1 MLRWLGLPLLALLLL
16 TQVAAGP
23 TAQTGAP
30 SRLFS
35 NEEQDSLRVRLHAAG
50 LDEAWLA
57 GLRLD
62 TLRCYP
68 GRLRLNLSYPSGRT
82 SYAHYLQAET
92 VDQLKA
98 FLRREAPLLAAAET
112 RHGVPAEVIAA
123 ILMVETRLGEQTGPF
138 RAPDLF
144 LTLLLHEAAT
154 SPAALDTAEARERRF
169 GGTRGRAELEGIIRG
184 RAVERA
190 RWAQK
195 EFRTLARLVPTE
207 HWNTLP
213 CSYAGAIGLPQFM
226 PTSLGAYGDDGDGN
240 GVVEL
245 GNLPDAVFSIGRYL
259 KENGWRGRMTEA
271 RRSRAVHHYN
281 HSDAY
286 VRTVL
291 KLARAV
297 GMRG

>member
-1 MLRWLGLPLLALLLL
+1 MIRSAAAILVLLLL

-23 TAQTGAP
+23 FAEMGAP
-30 SRLFS
+30 SRPFTPS
-35 NEEQDSLRVRLHAAG
+35 EQDTLRARLQAAG
-50 LDEAWLA
+50 MDESWLW

-68 GRLRLNLSYPSGRT
+68 GRLRLNLSYPSGHT

-98 FLRREAPLLAAAET
+98 FLAREAPLLATAER
-112 RHGVPAEVIAA
+112 RHGVPAEVIGA
-123 ILMVETRLGEQTGPF
+123 ILMVETRLGEQTGQF

-144 LTLLLHEAAT
+144 LTLVLHEGATAA
-154 SPAALDTAEARERRF
+154 AALDTAQAREGRF
-169 GGTRGRAELEGIIRG
+169 GGSRSRQELEEIIRDRALGRAD
-184 RAVERA
+184 
-190 RWAQK
+190 WALK
-195 EFRTLARLVPTE
+195 EFRTLASLVPIE

-213 CSYAGAIGLPQFM
+213 CSFAGAIGLPQFM

-245 GNLPDAVFSIGRYL
+245 GNLPDAVYSIGRYL

-291 KLARAV
+291 KLARAA